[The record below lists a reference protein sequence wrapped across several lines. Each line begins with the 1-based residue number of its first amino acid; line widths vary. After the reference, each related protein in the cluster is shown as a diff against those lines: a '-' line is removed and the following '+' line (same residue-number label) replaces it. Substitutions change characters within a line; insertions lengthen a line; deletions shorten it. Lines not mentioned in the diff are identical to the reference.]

1 MKFLDDKCKYTNCLD
16 EKFNRVKCMN
26 EKFDRVKSMDEINS
40 KTIMLNENHIYMD
53 ESYKIDEIFK

>member
-16 EKFNRVKCMN
+16 EN
-26 EKFDRVKSMDEINS
+26 FDRVKCMDEINS

-53 ESYKIDEIFK
+53 ESYKIDEIF